1 MQNFIGKFF
10 RFIIKLVLAAFGLVF
25 AISFLFVALVVMVL
39 SLLKSLVTWTKPTP
53 FVIFS
58 QYKQFKKNSRAG
70 WPRASKPMPQSD
82 VVDVEVREVKD
93 PANEQRLP

>member
-25 AISFLFVALVVMVL
+25 AISFLFVALFVMVL
-39 SLLKSLVTWTKPTP
+39 SLVKSLITWTKPTP

-58 QYKQFKKNSRAG
+58 QYKQFKKTSRGG
-70 WPRASKPMPQSD
+70 WPRASKPMQPSD
-82 VVDVEVREVKD
+82 VVDVEVREVKE
-93 PANEQRLP
+93 PASEQRLP

>member
-10 RFIIKLVLAAFGLVF
+10 RFIIKLVLAAFGLIF
-25 AISFLFVALVVMVL
+25 ALSFLFVALVVMVL
-39 SLLKSLVTWTKPTP
+39 SLLKSLITWTKPTP

-58 QYKQFKKNSRAG
+58 QYKQYKKNSRG
-70 WPRASKPMPQSD
+70 GCPRASNPMPQSD